1 MYTTS
6 IAIQVLPDVSDIKR
20 VCAIVDEVI
29 AYIKSTGCH
38 YEVGPFETVVE
49 GEFETLMDIIKRCQE
64 IPLEQGAPSTKAY
77 VKIFHSPA
85 GVLTIDEKIGK
96 YREEKEI

>member
-6 IAIQVLPDVSDIKR
+6 IAIQVLPDVSDIKK

-29 AYIKSTGCH
+29 AYIESTGCH

-49 GEFETLMDIIKRCQE
+49 GDFDSLMNIIKRCQE
-64 IPLEQGAPSTKAY
+64 IPIEQGAPSTKAY
-77 VKIFHSPA
+77 VKIFHNPA
-85 GVLTIDEKIGK
+85 GVLTINEKTDK
-96 YREEKEI
+96 YRD